1 MLLLTKVN
9 VTSIVIVLDILIK
22 IYIDDNLNL
31 PELGSRAISNNNV
44 GVTYPNRPENL
55 RCVEDRPFGDIVEFS
70 QSLRFRIIRWSRI
83 VIAFSVFP
91 LATQCESKWF

>member
-9 VTSIVIVLDILIK
+9 VTSIVIFLDIFIIL
-22 IYIDDNLNL
+22 YIDDILNL

-44 GVTYPNRPENL
+44 GITYPNRPENL

-70 QSLRFRIIRWSRI
+70 ESLRFRIIRWSRI
-83 VIAFSVFP
+83 VLAFSVFP
-91 LATQCESKWF
+91 LATQCESK